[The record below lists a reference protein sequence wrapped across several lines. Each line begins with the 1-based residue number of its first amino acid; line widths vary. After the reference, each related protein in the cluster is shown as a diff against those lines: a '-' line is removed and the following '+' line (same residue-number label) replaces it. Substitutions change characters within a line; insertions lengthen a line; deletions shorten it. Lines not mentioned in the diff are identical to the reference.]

1 MPIYLYFDAV
11 SKNNLRKQNY
21 EKRHGFI
28 KFYLLLIVFKTK
40 QRLKIKG
47 VYSIKLM

>member
-1 MPIYLYFDAV
+1 MPIYLYFIAA

-28 KFYLLLIVFKTK
+28 KFYFILIVLNTK
-40 QRLKIKG
+40 KYL
-47 VYSIKLM
+47 